1 MWGSKGLPSPERP
14 APPNTLSC
22 SWGGTFSE
30 GAAPFD
36 WLKLVSSSQGSKE
49 KASNSPRL
57 IRSDLPPPRCQTDG
71 PADKLRGLSEPPALT
86 PSLAAALGLPPFE
99 ARFPW
104 WGGDLQTLRDTLR
117 PADPGPDQGERV
129 LTDLGQGDQLVS
141 LLDRPHQALGL
152 GAKGELGQARALV
165 LVLHGLGGS
174 SQASGVR
181 RLGLLLQKEGFAVLR
196 PNMRGAG
203 LGRPLARG
211 SYAAQCN
218 RDLLPLLAQARQ
230 LADGRPL
237 LAVGL
242 SLGGTMLLNGCLAQD
257 SPGSPTSSPAPLPRL
272 DGLACVSSP
281 LDLAACSAQIDRPRN
296 RLYQRWLLQRLVQ
309 QVRSEPLAD
318 HAPGAGLAHE
328 GAAASIRSF
337 DAQITAPRWGYR
349 SVEHYYAEASPLP
362 QLLQAAQGLGPE
374 LPPTLWLH
382 SRDDPW
388 VPAGATEALVQLG
401 LGDQAGTG
409 EGGPRGWGQ
418 SAVVLTEKGG
428 HNGFHGQGDPA
439 GASWSDRFVLAWLQ
453 RLVG

>member
-1 MWGSKGLPSPERP
+1 
-14 APPNTLSC
+14 
-22 SWGGTFSE
+22 
-30 GAAPFD
+30 
-36 WLKLVSSSQGSKE
+36 
-49 KASNSPRL
+49 
-57 IRSDLPPPRCQTDG
+57 
-71 PADKLRGLSEPPALT
+71 LT
-86 PSLAAALGLPPFE
+86 PSLAAELGLPPFQ

-117 PADPGPDQGERV
+117 PAELGPDPGERV
-129 LTDLGQGDQLVS
+129 LTDIGQGDQLVS
-141 LLDRPHQALGL
+141 LLDRPNQAPALGAM
-152 GAKGELGQARALV
+152 GGISQAKALV

-174 SQASGVR
+174 SQAVGVR
-181 RLGLLLQKEGFAVLR
+181 RLGQLLQREGFAVLR

-242 SLGGTMLLNGCLAQD
+242 SLGGTMLLNGCLAQY
-257 SPGSPTSSPAPLPRL
+257 SPGSSASSPAPLPRL

-318 HAPGAGLAHE
+318 HARGKGLTLE
-328 GAAASIRSF
+328 GATASIRSF

-362 QLLQAAQGLGPE
+362 QLLQAAQAPGAT

-388 VPAGATEALVQLG
+388 VPADATEALAQLG
-401 LGDQAGTG
+401 LGDQAGAGT
-409 EGGPRGWGQ
+409 GGPGGWGQ
-418 SAVVLTEKGG
+418 SDVVLTSRGG

-453 RLVG
+453 HLVGLGGVRGQDVGLGPPR